1 MDDQEI
7 IKRVLS
13 GDMGAMRNLID
24 KYQELVV
31 NTCYQVLH
39 CREDAEDV
47 AQEVFLQAYRSLASL
62 RHIECLSFWLY
73 RISLNKSINHYNQNR
88 FIRKILRLDTASHT
102 AECDKFMQGNA
113 KNDSYTEQDDD
124 SKKLEIIRHF
134 IDRLPARQ
142 RKAFILHHYEGLP
155 YHDIAQILNTSL
167 ASVESL
173 IFRAKATLKG
183 KCMAYYEQKG
193 KHNH

>member
-7 IKRVLS
+7 IKRILS
-13 GDMGAMRNLID
+13 GDKAAMRNLID

-62 RHIECLSFWLY
+62 RHVECLSFWLY

-88 FIRKILRLDTASHT
+88 FIRKILRLDTASHAT
-102 AECDKFMQGNA
+102 LCDELLRGDA
-113 KNDSYTEQDDD
+113 KNNSHADQDDD
-124 SKKLEIIRHF
+124 SKKLEIIWHF
-134 IDRLPARQ
+134 IDLLPARQ

-173 IFRAKATLKG
+173 IFRAKTTLKG
-183 KCMAYYEQKG
+183 KCMAYYEGKG
-193 KHNH
+193 NYKH